1 MNRRSCL
8 SIAAAL
14 VMIAQQ
20 ALVLAQ
26 IPVPFTSKDG
36 RFMAFAN
43 GRFEK
48 LEPRE
53 PIWSV
58 AQDGRVVY
66 LDHESRL
73 RVFLPEG
80 RRLLELGAD
89 RTGPVKAS
97 RASVAW
103 TVADTLKVLSAGKA
117 KVVATG
123 VQRFS
128 ISDSLLVFH
137 DSARHELSVL
147 WRGEII
153 PVAEIQQ
160 GTDAPQWSLG
170 SNTLTFFDR
179 SANRLFLF
187 RRGKVQVLAD
197 SADVALTVN
206 GEDMVGYW
214 NGPTKQW
221 IALDGD
227 RSEVLSEL
235 RPVSAKIGR
244 RIMGF
249 VDGTGRLKCYSEG
262 IVHTLTDTI
271 PTEYW
276 VQDDLLLYLH
286 GGSLM
291 LFQPGGS
298 MVVERYVPERWQ
310 VWGDRLVYLDIN
322 RELRGIQ
329 DGARVRYGNE
339 AAIPRF
345 DLYGTAVVYPSP
357 SGLITVIDE
366 GRKYLY

>member
-1 MNRRSCL
+1 MIPRSCL
-8 SIAAAL
+8 SIAASL

-20 ALVLAQ
+20 AIVLAQ
-26 IPVPFTSKDG
+26 IPVPFTYKDG
-36 RFMAFAN
+36 RFMALAN

-48 LEPRE
+48 LGSRE

-66 LDHESRL
+66 LDHESHL

-80 RRLLELGAD
+80 RRLLELETGQ
-89 RTGPVKAS
+89 TGPVSAS
-97 RASVAW
+97 RRSVAW
-103 TVADTLKVLSAGKA
+103 TVADTLKVLSGGMA

-137 DSARHELSVL
+137 DSARHELNVL

-153 PVAEIQQ
+153 PVAEILQ

-187 RRGKVQVLAD
+187 HRGKVQVLAD
-197 SADVALTVN
+197 SSDVALTVN
-206 GEDMVGYW
+206 GEDLVGYW

-235 RPVSAKIGR
+235 RPVSAKMGR

-262 IVHTLTDTI
+262 ILHTLTDTI

-276 VQDDLLLYLH
+276 VQDDLLLYLQ

-329 DGARVRYGNE
+329 DGVRVRYGNE

-357 SGLITVIDE
+357 TGLVTVIDA